1 MPRSI
6 REPAVAGLFYPA
18 EPEVLTR
25 AVDALLAD
33 AAQHTV
39 ADRTRDTRVLVS
51 PHAGYTY
58 SGAVAARAF
67 ALIASRAVESVV
79 LIGPSHTEAF
89 SFTSVFEGDG
99 YATPLGVLTVAT
111 ATAQRL
117 ARAHASIRQSPRGH
131 VAGGG
136 RGEHGLEVILPF
148 IQRACGEPTIVPVVM
163 GTQSWDDCV
172 ALGRALAENVDMERA
187 LLVASS
193 DLSHF
198 YAYEEA
204 VRKDAAFCDLLSGLD
219 AARLHQALQSG
230 RCEACG
236 AGPVIAC
243 MLASEM
249 WRDRQCRILARA
261 NSGDVTG
268 ERGSVVGYA
277 SAAVT
282 TPAVS

>member
-1 MPRSI
+1 MLRSI

-18 EPEVLTR
+18 EPEILAR
-25 AVDALLAD
+25 DVDALLAD
-33 AAQHTV
+33 AATHISV
-39 ADRTRDTRVLVS
+39 EETRRARVLVS
-51 PHAGYTY
+51 PHAGYAY

-67 ALIASRAVESVV
+67 ALLAARGVESVV

-89 SFTSVFEGDG
+89 SFTSVFEGDA
-99 YATPLGVLTVAT
+99 YATPLGILAVDS

-117 ARAHASIRQSPRGH
+117 ARAHDSIRRSPRGH
-131 VAGGG
+131 VAAGG

-148 IQRACGEPTIVPVVM
+148 VQRTCGAPAIVPIVM
-163 GTQSWDDCV
+163 GTQCWDDCT
-172 ALGRALAENVDMERA
+172 ALARALAENVDLDRT

-198 YAYEEA
+198 YAYDEA
-204 VRKDAAFCDLLSGLD
+204 VRKDAAFCELLAGLD
-219 AARLHQALQSG
+219 AARLHDALRSG

-249 WRDRQCRILARA
+249 WHDRQCRILAQA

-268 ERGSVVGYA
+268 DRDRVVGYA

-282 TPAVS
+282 TPAMP

>member
-1 MPRSI
+1 MQRSI

-18 EPEVLTR
+18 QPDVLAR
-25 AVDALLAD
+25 NVDALLAD
-33 AAQHTV
+33 AATHV
-39 ADRTRDTRVLVS
+39 GDDRTRRARVLVS
-51 PHAGYTY
+51 PHAGYAY

-67 ALIASRAVESVV
+67 ALLTSRAVESVV

-89 SFTSVFEGDG
+89 SFTSVFEGDA
-99 YATPLGVLTVAT
+99 YATPLGILSVDT
-111 ATAQRL
+111 AAAQRL
-117 ARAHASIRQSPRGH
+117 ERAHSSIRRSSRGH
-131 VAGGG
+131 VATGG

-148 IQRACGEPTIVPVVM
+148 VQRSCGTPTIVPLVM
-163 GTQSWDDCV
+163 GTQSWDDCA
-172 ALGRALAENVDMERA
+172 ALGRALAENIDLDRT

-198 YAYEEA
+198 YGYEEA
-204 VRKDAAFCDLLSGLD
+204 LRKDATFCELLAGLD
-219 AARLHQALQSG
+219 ARRLLDALRTG

-249 WRDRQCRILARA
+249 WHDRQCRILARA

-268 ERGSVVGYA
+268 DRGSVVGYA

-282 TPAVS
+282 TPAIS